1 MTRSV
6 FLIAGLTL
14 ALAACEPA
22 GEPGDTGRQSEPRN
36 GEADPSAAWP
46 HPQDIP
52 DPEAVAPGLA
62 GEEPIDIVRFLMV
75 RGPSDPELSP
85 DGETLVFDSRATGK
99 PQLWRVDADGG
110 WPTQMTFGRAVTFH
124 AWLPDGSGL
133 LYAADRSGNEREAYW
148 WISADGTREREVL
161 PYEGAFRVF
170 GDFDDD
176 GSRFVYASTKR
187 NGTDFDIY
195 VADTESSESR
205 RVYEGKFGFFAR
217 AWQPGGSLVLV
228 SETRG
233 EDANDL
239 HLLDVET
246 GALETLFSPEV
257 PARYGSFAWAPD
269 GSGFY
274 MVTNHEREFRAV
286 GFYDLESGGLEIVAA
301 PEGESVDDLA
311 LSGDGRYLIWT
322 VNEGGYS
329 RLEGRDLES
338 GEAITAPDMPDGLY
352 GLKFA
357 EQAPVL
363 ALQVNGPKA
372 PSHIR
377 TWNLES
383 GETVLAAEATMA
395 GIARD
400 ALVVPQS
407 VFFEA
412 RDGVRLH
419 GLLYMP
425 DADTVVGAKPP
436 VVVDVHG
443 GPTAQARPA
452 FQAVTQYLVVQ
463 GIAVFDVN
471 VRGSTGFGKSFAR
484 LDNQR
489 KRPDAVRD
497 LVDTLAFLESDGR
510 VDASRSA
517 VMGGSYGGYM
527 VNAVVGEYP
536 DAFDAGVSFVGVS
549 DWVRALEEA
558 SPALKASDRL
568 EYGDITDP
576 EDRAF
581 FRQISP
587 INNVAKIRVPMLF
600 AHGANDP
607 RDPVTE
613 SDRMVAALRERSL
626 PVTYLRFPDE
636 GHGVRK
642 LENRVVLY
650 RRVADFLE
658 RHLKGEQP
666 PG

>member
-1 MTRSV
+1 MMRMT
-6 FLIAGLTL
+6 FLIAGLALTL
-14 ALAACEPA
+14 VACEPA
-22 GEPGDTGRQSEPRN
+22 EESGGGRQTEAQT
-36 GEADPSAAWP
+36 GETAASADWP
-46 HPQDIP
+46 YPQDIP
-52 DPEAVAPGLA
+52 EPESVAPGLA

-99 PQLWRVDADGG
+99 PQLWRVGAAGG
-110 WPTQMTFGRAVTFH
+110 WPTQLTFGRAVTFH

-148 WISADGTREREVL
+148 WISADGTEEREVL

-170 GDFDDD
+170 GDFNDD
-176 GSRFVYASTKR
+176 GARFVYSSTKR

-195 VADTESSESR
+195 VADTETGESR

-246 GALETLFSPEV
+246 GEIETLFAPEA

-269 GSGFY
+269 GAGFY

-286 GFYDLESGGLEIVAA
+286 AYYDLAAGALELVAA
-301 PEGESVDDLA
+301 PEDESVDDLA
-311 LSGDGRYLIWT
+311 LSGDGRYLVWT

-329 RLEGRDLES
+329 RLEARDLET
-338 GEAITAPDMPDGLY
+338 GESLSSPDLPRGLY
-352 GLKFA
+352 GLSFA
-357 EQAPVL
+357 ERAPVL
-363 ALQVNGPKA
+363 ALQVNGPQS

-377 TWNLES
+377 TWNPAT
-383 GETVLAAEATMA
+383 GETALAAEATMA
-395 GIARD
+395 GIAPD
-400 ALVVPQS
+400 DLVIPES
-407 VFFEA
+407 LFFEA

-425 DADTVVGAKPP
+425 KAEDIAGERPP

-443 GPTAQARPA
+443 GPTAQARPG
-452 FQAVTQYLVVQ
+452 FQAVTQYLVGQ

-489 KRPDAVRD
+489 KRPDSVRD
-497 LVDTLAFLESDGR
+497 LVDTLAFLADDGR
-510 VDASRSA
+510 VDASRAA

-536 DAFDAGVSFVGVS
+536 DAFQAGVSFVGVS

-576 EDRAF
+576 QDRAF
-581 FRQISP
+581 FREISP
-587 INNVAKIRVPMLF
+587 ISNVGRIRAPMLF

-613 SDRMVAALRERSL
+613 SDRMVDSLRERGV

-642 LENRVVLY
+642 IENRVVLY

-658 RHLKGEQP
+658 RHLKGEGP
-666 PG
+666 S